1 MNKEYFHLLEFI
13 VFHISYNE
21 KNAPI
26 KRPTIN
32 PYGLIEKYLSAWLP
46 SHPNNNNNT
55 VIWIPTE
62 ERVSQLLF

>member
-1 MNKEYFHLLEFI
+1 MNKQYFHLLEFI

-32 PYGLIEKYLSAWLP
+32 PYGLIEKYLSTWLP

-55 VIWIPTE
+55 VI
-62 ERVSQLLF
+62 